1 MGSPGKGG
9 LPMVQA
15 PYTVLLLPLDTSCQD
30 PGARSF
36 FLWLQRMQ
44 ALEREQDA
52 LWQGLE
58 LLEHGQAWFEG
69 RLRDTQQQQLYLGAL
84 GEVWSCP
91 AFSQCPLDKPSSY
104 DPPNW
109 KGSPRKQ
116 TLWQQQEFSRQ
127 QKGVIQPKG
136 EMPQPGCPKGQRG
149 PTQV

>member
-84 GEVWSCP
+84 GE
-91 AFSQCPLDKPSSY
+91 FSQCPLDKPSSY